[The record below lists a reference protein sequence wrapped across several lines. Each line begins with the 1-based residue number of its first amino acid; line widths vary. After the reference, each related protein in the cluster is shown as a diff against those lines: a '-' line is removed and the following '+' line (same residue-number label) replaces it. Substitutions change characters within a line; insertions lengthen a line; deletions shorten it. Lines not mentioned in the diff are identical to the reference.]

1 VEQRFRETK
10 TLLLPFAWL
19 AVDALFQETSRCGKT
34 PFIDIWPDLVK
45 PFLRRARSFLNGPAI
60 DISHSPVPAR
70 RAVAPCQILGA
81 RSTTLESPLL
91 VPAAELGGALEL
103 AAASVKE

>member
-1 VEQRFRETK
+1 MRENAVYRYLARFGQAVSET
-10 TLLLPFAWL
+10 
-19 AVDALFQETSRCGKT
+19 V
-34 PFIDIWPDLVK
+34 
-45 PFLRRARSFLNGPAI
+45 RSFLNGPTI

-81 RSTTLESPLL
+81 RLTTLESPLL